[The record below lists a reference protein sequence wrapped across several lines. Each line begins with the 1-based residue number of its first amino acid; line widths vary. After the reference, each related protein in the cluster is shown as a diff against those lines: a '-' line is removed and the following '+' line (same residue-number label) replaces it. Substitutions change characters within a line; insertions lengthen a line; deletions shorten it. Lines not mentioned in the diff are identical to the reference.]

1 MEIKAILEF
10 VKRTNPDITEKQLV
24 EALAIGYNSVA
35 LGLMAQ
41 NVK

>member
-1 MEIKAILEF
+1 MDIKAILEF
-10 VKRTNPDITEKQLV
+10 VKRTNPGITEKQLV
-24 EALAIGYNSVA
+24 EALANGYNAVA

>member
-1 MEIKAILEF
+1 MDIKAILEF

-24 EALAIGYNSVA
+24 EALAIGYNAVA
-35 LGLMAQ
+35 LVLMAQ

>member
-1 MEIKAILEF
+1 MDIKAILEF

-24 EALAIGYNSVA
+24 EALAIGYNAVA
-35 LGLMAQ
+35 LGLMSQ